1 MENKLCKVK
10 LNDLE
15 ELADLLVKFWKSQLY
30 NPTDADILEDI
41 RRMIDPKGIG
51 RLILHKGKIAGFIY
65 VNEKFGYL
73 NNIEYLYVDEPF
85 RGLGIATFAIN
96 EIKKII
102 LSKGNERVQIE
113 VAPNNIKAL
122 KLYHKLGFTCI
133 DTWSLSTEIL
143 GETVD
148 INYKGLDFKINPK
161 EVFQNKKIKK
171 R

>member
-1 MENKLCKVK
+1 M
-10 LNDLE
+10 
-15 ELADLLVKFWKSQLY
+15 
-30 NPTDADILEDI
+30 
-41 RRMIDPKGIG
+41 
-51 RLILHKGKIAGFIY
+51 
-65 VNEKFGYL
+65 
-73 NNIEYLYVDEPF
+73 
-85 RGLGIATFAIN
+85 
-96 EIKKII
+96 
-102 LSKGNERVQIE
+102 QIE

-161 EVFQNKKIKK
+161 EVFQSKKIKK